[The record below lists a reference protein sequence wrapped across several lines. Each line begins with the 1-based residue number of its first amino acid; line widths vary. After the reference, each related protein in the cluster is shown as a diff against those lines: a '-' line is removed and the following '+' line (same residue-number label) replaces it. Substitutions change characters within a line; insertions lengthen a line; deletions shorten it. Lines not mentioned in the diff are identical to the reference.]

1 MSKRQVIILW
11 SIAAVLALVVLAVKL
26 GQGDPAQVATKRE
39 PGQTLFEFF
48 PAKDITQV
56 VIEGAKE
63 SVTLQKDG
71 ETWLVKERDNYPGD
85 TIAVLDLIRSINDL
99 EIIRAIEAGPSL
111 APRFGMDTE
120 TDSPEERGLE
130 IGFFGKEGELA
141 RVSLG
146 KSIELS
152 SSGNIPGATMMVGRY
167 LRNHADE
174 TGFYAGTEMFSSV
187 NADAKNWLRDT
198 FISPEK
204 IESIEVTKP
213 DSPEIEWHLKR
224 ESEEASFQVVGGKPN
239 EVANSNL
246 SNRLGGL
253 FSYARFED
261 VIPKDK
267 VEKLGSEKGRI
278 KATIKTF
285 EGFTYGLQLVPS
297 ADNGQQYLL
306 QVKVEA
312 SLPDQRKKA
321 EGESAE
327 NSAKLDKAFAERR
340 QILQEK
346 LGEAKFFEGRTYL
359 MGKSNVDLLL
369 HNRGEMVVSVEPP
382 KPAEG
387 EAQPPE
393 MLTVPQE
400 P

>member
-1 MSKRQVIILW
+1 MSDTQ
-11 SIAAVLALVVLAVKL
+11 
-26 GQGDPAQVATKRE
+26 P
-39 PGQTLFEFF
+39 TLFRTTSACGSRLAR
-48 PAKDITQV
+48 P
-56 VIEGAKE
+56 
-63 SVTLQKDG
+63 
-71 ETWLVKERDNYPGD
+71 
-85 TIAVLDLIRSINDL
+85 
-99 EIIRAIEAGPSL
+99 
-111 APRFGMDTE
+111 APRGKTP
-120 TDSPEERGLE
+120 TSAASPLE
-130 IGFFGKEGELA
+130 SKFL
-141 RVSLG
+141 
-146 KSIELS
+146 SI
-152 SSGNIPGATMMVGRY
+152 
-167 LRNHADE
+167 
-174 TGFYAGTEMFSSV
+174 
-187 NADAKNWLRDT
+187 
-198 FISPEK
+198 

-213 DSPEIEWHLKR
+213 DSPEIEWYLKR

-253 FSYARFED
+253 SSYARFED
-261 VIPKDK
+261 VISKDK